1 MALVSP
7 HQIWKRPM
15 RYFILAGLVFSI
27 SGCGGG
33 AIKRLSPSPD
43 SEAQYRLGGCQLRG
57 HGVCKDVPE
66 PNVESA
72 PSE

>member
-1 MALVSP
+1 MRLLMLTVLV
-7 HQIWKRPM
+7 I
-15 RYFILAGLVFSI
+15 GI

-57 HGVCKDVPE
+57 HGVCKDMQEFEKQSTPAE
-66 PNVESA
+66 
-72 PSE
+72 

>member
-1 MALVSP
+1 MRLIMLVVLT
-7 HQIWKRPM
+7 I
-15 RYFILAGLVFSI
+15 GI

-57 HGVCKDVPE
+57 HGVCKDSQEFEKQSP
-66 PNVESA
+66 A
-72 PSE
+72 AQ

>member
-1 MALVSP
+1 
-7 HQIWKRPM
+7 M
-15 RYFILAGLVFSI
+15 RYLILASLLLGI

-57 HGVCKDVPE
+57 HGVCKDMPE
-66 PNVESA
+66 LEKQSPLVE
-72 PSE
+72 